1 MGRPKGSTNKNRG
14 LSSRKR
20 VQFSLYPEDLQ
31 NIQTLINLEYG
42 KNQSEVIRKILR
54 ETVEKEVRKAREKEV
69 GTPDTPYFHPKY
81 TNAVWES

>member
-54 ETVEKEVRKAREKEV
+54 EAVEFEKEVS
-69 GTPDTPYFHPKY
+69 TPDSPYFVPKF